1 MRRAVLLAVAGLA
14 VYAPA
19 APAAAA
25 PRPLAPLQPDAL
37 PASPFG
43 APVRDRV
50 IRSAPAARAAL
61 LRRLVPGH
69 YFRTKGGTR
78 ILVVVSPSYR
88 FNPSSI
94 QSFVDFLDGLP
105 HGGELGRLRLVI
117 ETPAEIGRD
126 CSTEALA
133 CYTTPG
139 DILRVPGEDQTG
151 EAPLP
156 YIIAHEYGH
165 HVAWHRSNAPFPAI
179 TFGPKRWASQERVCP
194 GVAAR
199 HQRLFPGDEGRHYF
213 DNPGEGWAESFAQN
227 YYAENKL
234 PNLPWRYSPLLTPD
248 EASFRAV
255 RADVKH
261 PWRHRTGRSFT
272 ITGRN
277 ARRTVSTPL
286 DGVANIRVRAPRG
299 TRVSARLVA
308 HGSRLPHGR
317 VGGAR
322 GSLVCGPR
330 SVQLRVTR
338 TGRGPVRVTVLRP

>member
-14 VYAPA
+14 VWAPTA
-19 APAAAA
+19 SAGS
-25 PRPLAPLQPDAL
+25 RPLAPLQPDAL

-43 APVRDRV
+43 APVRDRI
-50 IRSAPAARAAL
+50 IRPASAARAAL
-61 LRRLVPGH
+61 LRRLVPGR
-69 YFRTKGGTR
+69 YFRTQDGTR
-78 ILVVVSPSYR
+78 VFVVLSPTYHY
-88 FNPSSI
+88 NPAAI
-94 QSFVDFLDGLP
+94 QSFVDFLAGLD
-105 HGGELGRLRLVI
+105 HGGELGELRLVI
-117 ETPAEIGRD
+117 ETPEEIGRD

-133 CYTTPG
+133 CYTAPG
-139 DILRVPGEDQTG
+139 DILRVPGEDQAG

-156 YIIAHEYGH
+156 YVVAHEYGH

-179 TFGPKRWASQERVCP
+179 TFGPKRWASHERVCP

-199 HQRLFPGDEGRHYF
+199 RQVFFPGDEGRHYF

-227 YYAENKL
+227 FYAENNR

-261 PWRHRTGRSFT
+261 PWRHRTGRAFK
-272 ITGRN
+272 ITHRY
-277 ARRTVSTPL
+277 AVRTLSTPL

-308 HGSRLPHGR
+308 HGRRLPHGR
-317 VGGAR
+317 VGQAKGF
-322 GSLVCGPR
+322 LVCGPR
-330 SVQLRVTR
+330 VVSLRVTR
-338 TGRGPVRVTVLRP
+338 TRGRGPVRVTVLRP